1 MRSPNISLII
11 PVYNVEDYLPD
22 CLDSVLAQ
30 SYADF
35 EVVAVNDGSTDR
47 SREILADYAK
57 KDSRIRIIDQ
67 ANRGLA
73 GARNTGVAAAN
84 GMYIAFVDS
93 DDYID
98 SDYLSVMYSNANEF
112 NADISISGR
121 YIDCGGQSSH
131 ENRPAFT
138 SKRLG
143 PIEAARA
150 LNSYRSFD
158 MSMHGKLFLASLF
171 KGLAFPEGKNSED
184 QFMCYRLILRSNC
197 SYYEDRPLYY
207 YRHREGSISRSSRVN
222 VFPIEASHEQLEY
235 IRRYVPALTIV
246 AETSCFFSQV
256 AVYNAFA
263 VRDLEMPNEIANV
276 VLKEPKR
283 FLGSVIRNEDIPG
296 FKKIQAITYCF
307 ARPVYKAVY
316 LAKKG

>member
-1 MRSPNISLII
+1 MRFPSISLII

-30 SYADF
+30 SYTDF
-35 EVVAVNDGSTDR
+35 EVIAVNDGSMDG
-47 SREILADYAK
+47 SREILANYAN

-67 ANRGLA
+67 ENRGLS
-73 GARNTGVAAAN
+73 GARNTGIAAAK

-93 DDYID
+93 DDYIE
-98 SDYLSVMYSNANEF
+98 SGYLSVMYSNATEF

-121 YIDCGGQSSH
+121 YVDCGGQTRH
-131 ENRPAFT
+131 EIRPAFT

-143 PIEAARA
+143 PIEAVRA

-158 MSMHGKLFLASLF
+158 MSMNGKLFLSSLF

-184 QFMCYRLILRSNC
+184 QFMCYRLLLRSTC
-197 SYYEDRPLYY
+197 TYYEDKPLYY

-235 IRRYVPALTIV
+235 IRRHAPALINV

-256 AVYNAFA
+256 AVFNAFA
-263 VRDLEMPNEIANV
+263 VRNLEMPNEIANI

-283 FLGSVIRNEDIPG
+283 FLGSVIWNDDIPG